1 MSSVLIVMLL
11 GVWSSSFWLD
21 DGGSCKCDLMRKY
34 AVDTFDAFASL
45 VKDARTVMVQLAIGL
60 MTLALQ
66 MLFAKK
72 ILVGDDLRLRRCWT
86 FAASS
91 ICALGLCGRSSL

>member
-1 MSSVLIVMLL
+1 MLL

-21 DGGSCKCDLMRKY
+21 DGGSCRCDLMRKY
-34 AVDTFDAFASL
+34 AVDTFGAFAFL
-45 VKDARTVMVQLAIGL
+45 MKDARTVMVQLAIGL

-66 MLFAKK
+66 IIVAKK
-72 ILVGDDLRLRRCWT
+72 ILVVDDLRLRRCRT

-91 ICALGLCGRSSL
+91 ICALGLCGRSSLG